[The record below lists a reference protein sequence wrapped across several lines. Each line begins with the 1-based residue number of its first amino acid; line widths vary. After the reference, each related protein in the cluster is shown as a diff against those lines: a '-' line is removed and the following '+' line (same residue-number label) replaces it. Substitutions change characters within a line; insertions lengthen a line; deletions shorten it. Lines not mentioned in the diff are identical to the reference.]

1 MLIAAVKILPVVFWY
16 PKTAVMAVMMFFAT
30 GSASAGGDAMAL
42 ILGVPIALLLLIS
55 PLAYWRGL
63 GRFRDGDTIRGLCM
77 MALFLFPAITISHY
91 WR

>member
-1 MLIAAVKILPVVFWY
+1 
-16 PKTAVMAVMMFFAT
+16 
-30 GSASAGGDAMAL
+30 MAL